1 MEYND
6 LINKQKEFISIISH
20 EIKTPITTAIFQ
32 ADSIIDDLE
41 QETISQE
48 EIGNELKWLSAQLI
62 KTGELISKIFSVQY
76 FDTHNVTLFK
86 EKVRI
91 SYLLETEFDIYSR
104 MHEHIRFINRID
116 GKMWFV
122 EIDKIQFQQVIT
134 NLLNNAVKFVN
145 PKDPTIIMG
154 AYKKNGWLHISIED
168 NGKWFEWIDVKR
180 LFEKYS
186 TGKSWSAGLGMWLYL
201 CKRII
206 DMHGGEITASASENL
221 SWAQF
226 AIKIPVH

>member
-1 MEYND
+1 MRILLVILFY
-6 LINKQKEFISIISH
+6 
-20 EIKTPITTAIFQ
+20 TTGLSFT
-32 ADSIIDDLE
+32 IDDLE
-41 QETISQE
+41 QKTISQE
-48 EIGNELKWLSAQLI
+48 EIGNELKGLSAQLI

-104 MHEHIRFINRID
+104 MYEHIQFINQID
-116 GKMWFV
+116 SKMGFV

-134 NLLNNAVKFVN
+134 NLLNNAVKFAN
-145 PKDPTIIMG
+145 PKDPTIILK
-154 AYKKNGWLHISIED
+154 AYKKNGGLHISIED
-168 NGKWFEWIDVKR
+168 NGKGFEGIDIKR

-186 TGKSWSAGLGMWLYL
+186 IGNSGSAGLGMGLYL
-201 CKRII
+201 CKKIV
-206 DMHGGEITASASENL
+206 DMHGGEITALTSENL
-221 SWAQF
+221 SGAQF